1 MDRTILVGAAVLVLL
16 AACSSK
22 PAKTR
27 LVGQYNEN
35 APETVQIVVGS
46 TLDTTVALVNGR
58 LDVELPVDVTTM
70 SFLYEGEK
78 VLEFV
83 SDGTTLTMD
92 PEDWWVTSDKADGVH
107 GRYTALDDWMSQ
119 FLTQYNQTMKGLDE
133 EAATAHYQASLR
145 KMDTHLKETIR
156 ANGDNCLSVLALSM
170 LSDRDPAVVKPL
182 LEGLSDRM
190 KATPTAAQMLA
201 ELNRPDTAEGSPFVD
216 FTVVQDPEHP
226 ESSTVRFSDYIGKG
240 KYVLVDFWA
249 SWCGPC
255 REEMPN
261 LRKVYETYHGDRF
274 DMLSVAVADKREN
287 TLAAARELGIT
298 WNQIVNAG
306 QIPTGLYG
314 IETIPHIILFGPDGT
329 ILRRE
334 LRGEAIG
341 QAVREALGR

>member
-1 MDRTILVGAAVLVLL
+1 MLVGAAALVLL

-27 LVGQYNEN
+27 LVGQYKEN

-46 TLDTTVALVNGR
+46 ILDTTVALVNGR
-58 LDVELPVDVTTM
+58 LDVELPVDVTAM
-70 SFLYEGEK
+70 SFLYEDEK

-92 PEDWWVTSDKADGVH
+92 PEDWWVTSDKVGGVH
-107 GRYTALDDWMSQ
+107 DRYTALDDWMSR
-119 FLTQYNQTMKGLDE
+119 FLTEYRRTMQGLDE
-133 EAATAHYQASLR
+133 DAAATHYQASLR
-145 KMDTHLKETIR
+145 KMDAYLKETIR
-156 ANGDNCLSVLALSM
+156 ANGDNVLSVLSVSM

-190 KATPTAAQMLA
+190 KATPRVVGMLA

-226 ESSTVRFSDYIGKG
+226 ESSTVRFSDYIGRG

-261 LRKVYETYHGDRF
+261 LKKVYETYHGDRF

-287 TLAAARELGIT
+287 TLAAARELGII

-306 QIPTGLYG
+306 QVPAGIYG

-329 ILRRE
+329 ILKRE

-341 QAVREALGR
+341 QAVRDALGL

>member
-27 LVGQYNEN
+27 LVGQYKEN

-46 TLDTTVALVNGR
+46 ALDTTVALVNGR

-107 GRYTALDDWMSQ
+107 GRYTALDDWMSR

-145 KMDTHLKETIR
+145 KMDAHLKETIK
-156 ANGDNCLSVLALSM
+156 ANGDNCLSVLSLSM

-201 ELNRPDTAEGSPFVD
+201 ELNRPDTSEGSPFVD

-226 ESSTVRFSDYIGKG
+226 ESSTVKFSDYIGDG

-261 LRKVYETYHGDRF
+261 LKKVYEAYHGDRF

-306 QIPTGLYG
+306 QIPAGLYG

-329 ILRRE
+329 ILKRE

>member
-1 MDRTILVGAAVLVLL
+1 MIA
-16 AACSSK
+16 
-22 PAKTR
+22 
-27 LVGQYNEN
+27 
-35 APETVQIVVGS
+35 
-46 TLDTTVALVNGR
+46 
-58 LDVELPVDVTTM
+58 
-70 SFLYEGEK
+70 SF
-78 VLEFV
+78 
-83 SDGTTLTMD
+83 
-92 PEDWWVTSDKADGVH
+92 
-107 GRYTALDDWMSQ
+107 
-119 FLTQYNQTMKGLDE
+119 
-133 EAATAHYQASLR
+133 EAR
-145 KMDTHLKETIR
+145 GK
-156 ANGDNCLSVLALSM
+156 
-170 LSDRDPAVVKPL
+170 
-182 LEGLSDRM
+182 
-190 KATPTAAQMLA
+190 
-201 ELNRPDTAEGSPFVD
+201 TAEGSPFVD

-226 ESSTVRFSDYIGKG
+226 ESSTVSFSDYIGNG

-261 LRKVYETYHGDRF
+261 LKKVYEAYHGEQF